1 MFCLLAV
8 LIYLLGFKCQTALL
22 TLTKTRLK
30 DPRYSIEGKTK
41 GLTTVFKKVRKDSL
55 K

>member
-8 LIYLLGFKCQTALL
+8 LIYLLGFKRLTALL

-30 DPRYSIEGKTK
+30 DPRYRGKTK
-41 GLTTVFKKVRKDSL
+41 GFTKVFKLGRIR
-55 K
+55 